1 MQNTFLF
8 HDYETW
14 GADAKRDRPS
24 QFAAIRTDERLN
36 PIGDPIMLHCRMA
49 EDYLPSAGACLVT
62 GVTPSDPQI
71 ASGMREY
78 DFFKTIQ
85 SALSVP
91 GTCGVGYNSVR
102 FDDEV
107 TRFGLWR
114 NFMAPY
120 AHTWGEGRSRWDV
133 LTYLRA
139 AYSVLRGKP
148 EMKAA
153 LQWPVIDG
161 KPSMRLERLSEA
173 NGIAHRAHDALGDV
187 EVLIEVVRRLRSAN
201 ARFYEYNLK
210 LRNKGFITEMINP
223 FAPSPQMLLRV
234 ASSVP
239 AENGYMTAV
248 LPIGLHPREQGKSW
262 NSVIA
267 VDLSQDIEPLL
278 DLSAEDIR
286 KHLFTSKADRDA
298 GWQSIG
304 LSEIKANQ
312 MPFVCPRSAL
322 DAHPEVIEL
331 NRLDLAAM
339 ERRAAQ
345 LNAPGA
351 KEAIRMKLSVIYGQE
366 YGPSDDPDTALYDGF
381 LDRDDEKRMIE
392 VRRLADASPESLA
405 RLGVGYFK
413 DARLN
418 LLLPRFQARNWPE
431 TLSESNAAA
440 WSRHCAERLSEDA
453 VAELRREIGD
463 LQVGASPAAVTILDH
478 LSGWLDARF
487 PRTHHR
493 QDAPRAF
500 EGLL

>member
-36 PIGDPIMLHCRMA
+36 PIGEPIMLHCRMA

-71 ASGMREY
+71 AHGMREY
-78 DFFKTIQ
+78 DFFREIQ
-85 SALSVP
+85 RALSVP

-120 AHTWGEGRSRWDV
+120 AHTWGEGRSRWDI
-133 LTYLRA
+133 LPYLRA

-148 EMKAA
+148 EMQAA
-153 LQWPVIDG
+153 FQWPVIDG
-161 KPSMRLERLSEA
+161 RPSMRLEKLSEA

-187 EVLIEVVRRLRSAN
+187 EVLIEIVRRVRSGNENFFRYAM
-201 ARFYEYNLK
+201 K

-223 FAPSPQMLLRV
+223 FAASPQMLLTV
-234 ASSVP
+234 ASTVP

-286 KHLFTSKADRDA
+286 KHLFTSKADRGAD
-298 GWQSIG
+298 WQSIG

-331 NRLDLAAM
+331 NQLDLAAM

-345 LNAPGA
+345 LNAPGV
-351 KEAIRMKLSVIYGQE
+351 KEAIRMKLSGIYGQE
-366 YGPSDDPDTALYDGF
+366 YGPSDDPDAALYDGF

-392 VRRLADASPESLA
+392 VRRLADTRPEDLAS
-405 RLGVGYFK
+405 LGVGYFK

-431 TLSESNAAA
+431 TLSESKATA
-440 WSRHCAERLSEDA
+440 WSRHCAERLSDDA
-453 VAELRREIGD
+453 VAALRQEIQEIRD
-463 LQVGASPAAVTILDH
+463 LQAGATPSAIDILNR

-487 PRTHHR
+487 PRPQNT
-493 QDAPRAF
+493 PRAF